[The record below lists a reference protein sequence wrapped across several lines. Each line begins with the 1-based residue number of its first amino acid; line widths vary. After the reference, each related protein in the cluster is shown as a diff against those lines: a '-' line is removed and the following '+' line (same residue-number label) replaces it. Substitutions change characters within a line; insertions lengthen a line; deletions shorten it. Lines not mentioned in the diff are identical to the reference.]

1 MKTNL
6 KHILFT
12 TSLIILGACTPYT
25 ESFDCP
31 PGLGVG
37 CQSLST
43 VNQMVE
49 EGTLPYGKLPYGEL
63 PHEKLPLEDDSS
75 DKEKKNLFSQE
86 PSMIEAKAPLKA
98 IPALGVDPR
107 SHIKVWL
114 AGYEESRGSDRF
126 YHAPSLVYV
135 TK

>member
-6 KHILFT
+6 KHTLFM
-12 TSLIILGACTPYT
+12 TSLTILSACTPYT

-31 PGLGVG
+31 PGRGVG

-49 EGTLPYGKLPYGEL
+49 EGELPYGNLPYGKLP
-63 PHEKLPLEDDSS
+63 LEDQSP
-75 DKEKKNLFSQE
+75 KREQKTLFD
-86 PSMIEAKAPLKA
+86 PPMIEAKAPLLPDEIKSH
-98 IPALGVDPR
+98 PT
-107 SHIKVWL
+107 SHIKMWL
-114 AGYEESRGSDRF
+114 AGYEESQGSDRF

-135 TK
+135 TR

>member
-6 KHILFT
+6 KHIMFFT
-12 TSLIILGACTPYT
+12 KLIALGACTPYT

-31 PGLGVG
+31 PGRGVG

-49 EGTLPYGKLPYGEL
+49 EGKLPY
-63 PHEKLPLEDDSS
+63 EKLPLEDDLA
-75 DKEKKNLFSQE
+75 DKEKE
-86 PSMIEAKAPLKA
+86 PSQVPIMIEAKTSLMPDNIKSH
-98 IPALGVDPR
+98 PT

-114 AGYEESRGSDRF
+114 AGYEDSHGNDRF

-135 TK
+135 AK

>member
-6 KHILFT
+6 KQIIFT
-12 TSLIILGACTPYT
+12 TSLTMLSACTPYT

-31 PGLGVG
+31 PGRGVG

-49 EGTLPYGKLPYGEL
+49 EGI
-63 PHEKLPLEDDSS
+63 LPLEDQSP
-75 DKEKKNLFSQE
+75 KREQKTLFN
-86 PSMIEAKAPLKA
+86 PPMIEAKAPLMSDDIKSH
-98 IPALGVDPR
+98 PT

-114 AGYEESRGSDRF
+114 AGYEDSHGSDRF

-135 TK
+135 TR